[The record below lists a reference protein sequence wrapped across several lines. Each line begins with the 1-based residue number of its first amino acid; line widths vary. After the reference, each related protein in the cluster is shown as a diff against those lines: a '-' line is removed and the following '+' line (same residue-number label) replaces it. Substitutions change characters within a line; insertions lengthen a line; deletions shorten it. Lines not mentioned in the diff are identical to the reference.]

1 MVKENKEELIL
12 ESAIKIFSEK
22 GFSAATTSEI
32 AKKAGVAEGTIFRYF
47 KTKKD
52 LLRGVMAK
60 LVEVLG
66 EAFITSRIKKI
77 LKDHENKDPKDT
89 LKAIARD
96 RLNVIDENWNL
107 VKVVFTE
114 LQYHEDLRNLFI
126 EGMALRGKVLLEDF
140 VKSGVS
146 KGIFRDINPTIAARG
161 LVGTLGIYIIQRQ
174 LMPSIVSISDDEQV
188 DIIIDLFLN
197 GLNKK

>member
-1 MVKENKEELIL
+1 MVRENKEELIL

-32 AKKAGVAEGTIFRYF
+32 AKEAGVAEGTIFRYF

-52 LLRGVMAK
+52 LLRGVMK
-60 LVEVLG
+60 RLIEVLG
-66 EAFITSRIKKI
+66 EAFISSRIKKI
-77 LKDHENKDPKDT
+77 LKDYESKDPKDT

-107 VKVVFTE
+107 IKIVFTE

-126 EGMALRGKVLLEDF
+126 ESMALRGKVLLEDF
-140 VKSGVS
+140 VKSGIS

-161 LVGTLGIYIIQRQ
+161 IVGTLGIYIIQRQ
-174 LMPSIVSISDDEQV
+174 LLPTIVPISDDEQV

-197 GLNKK
+197 GLSKK